1 MHTTYTSPEP
11 PNFSHLAIIITNET
25 HPVTPYPCACAHGHT
40 LTHSLSGA
48 LQMNH
53 NSVRPVVAHEL
64 LDPQRRWFKNRRKQC
79 QKKTYEN
86 KTTVVEGGRTWT
98 AAEAATHMLQESE
111 RYCHAGVMRCE
122 ASVRPSVNLT
132 AAVEEEIWP
141 QPALQNWRKSGSIVP
156 CPSTPSLF
164 ATTPDFR
171 HSHWVTSTSP
181 PHPTHTHSPLTKS
194 TYYLLFTCPC
204 ARSYTSYRVTHMLFI
219 YRGESVTYY
228 LLWPCPR
235 GVTLLFTTLTVVFSV
250 THHS

>member
-111 RYCHAGVMRCE
+111 RYCDAGVMRCE

-141 QPALQNWRKSGSIVP
+141 PPALQNWRKSGSIVP

-181 PHPTHTHSPLTKS
+181 PPTLTHTLT
-194 TYYLLFTCPC
+194 TY
-204 ARSYTSYRVTHMLFI
+204 
-219 YRGESVTYY
+219 
-228 LLWPCPR
+228 
-235 GVTLLFTTLTVVFSV
+235 
-250 THHS
+250 